1 MPTVPQEP
9 TTEPSGSGTNTG
21 AIVGGIIGGLVAVA
35 MISGAA
41 FYFGKNKSSGK
52 FSRFF
57 DTLKSPLCFYS
68 TKNCEKLTAPL
79 VPTLSVRNP
88 SIVPAGVEM
97 ADEENMEHDYMGQ
110 SNPMYDN
117 G

>member
-1 MPTVPQEP
+1 MGERECCRNPSSDTTETPPNTMPTVPQEP
-9 TTEPSGSGTNTG
+9 TTEPSGSGSNTG

-35 MISGAA
+35 VVSGAA
-41 FYFGKNKSSGK
+41 FYFGKNKSS
-52 FSRFF
+52 
-57 DTLKSPLCFYS
+57 
-68 TKNCEKLTAPL
+68 APL

-97 ADEENMEHDYMGQ
+97 ADEENIDHDYMGQ

-117 G
+117 DTEDM